1 MLKLKEINDVSL
13 FTMVQLFVGF
23 CEGFIITHHLEIIS
37 ALVGSLTIGT
47 TFFLSPIAG
56 ILTDKFGIQITTFV
70 GGAIAFVGLLLSSI
84 LTDKVTKRML
94 ESLSTVESLFRNQKC
109 HRFSCLS
116 GGTAL
121 FNVRRYVRA
130 WRESRLH
137 PEPGDIG
144 PLLQKV
150 PGPGERHRHSRKFNI
165 HDAATVPDGIP
176 ATAFRPGRNAEEP
189 GRPHSHHHGLCG
201 SFQADPT

>member
-1 MLKLKEINDVSL
+1 MTFL
-13 FTMVQLFVGF
+13 FLQWCSCLSDSF
-23 CEGFIITHHLEIIS
+23 CEDFIITHHLEIIS
-37 ALVGSLTIGT
+37 ALVDSLTIGT

-94 ESLSTVESLFRNQKC
+94 ESLSTVESLFRNKKC

-144 PLLQKV
+144 PLLQEV
-150 PGPGERHRHSRKFNI
+150 PGPSERHHHSRKFSDDESSN
-165 HDAATVPDGIP
+165 
-176 ATAFRPGRNAEEP
+176 
-189 GRPHSHHHGLCG
+189 
-201 SFQADPT
+201 DPENPPSKTD